1 MGWVAGSIFYDRLL
15 FFLLV
20 KKSEV
25 NIYLV
30 NRLIVETMID
40 VVIKHQQREKPN
52 NNNSSCKTQFGK

>member
-1 MGWVAGSIFYDRLL
+1 MGWVTGSIFYDRLL

-40 VVIKHQQREKPN
+40 VVIKRQ
-52 NNNSSCKTQFGK
+52 

>member
-1 MGWVAGSIFYDRLL
+1 MIDYW

-40 VVIKHQQREKPN
+40 VVIKRQ
-52 NNNSSCKTQFGK
+52 